1 MECSENRHLCCYREG
16 TSRSLPVTRVFLL
29 VLLLLL
35 LFIILKGEIAY
46 HLETIHPLFKS
57 QFWCVHC
64 LYNCLC
70 ECERVQFCVHVHSHA
85 CGGQKTMLEVFL
97 NSSLP
102 HFFQMSVS

>member
-1 MECSENRHLCCYREG
+1 MECSENRHLCCHKEG
-16 TSRSLPVTRVFLL
+16 TSTSLPVTRVFLL

-70 ECERVQFCVHVHSHA
+70 ECEQVSSSVCMCIHMHA
-85 CGGQKTMLEVFL
+85 EARRQC
-97 NSSLP
+97 
-102 HFFQMSVS
+102 